1 MLIKCAKC
9 RKSNEVIEV
18 QELKD
23 IKNFSDRLLLIGV
36 CKNCNSRIV
45 ALVERRN
52 SDKKVFIDSFVG
64 AEALKVI
71 KLEKKRIKNKTLKH
85 KYNGFVYGKNKE
97 IRNKKGDVTQ
107 IRQYASD
114 YSTGKQTLVKTLVL
128 LNN

>member
-1 MLIKCAKC
+1 MLIKCTRC
-9 RKSNEVIEV
+9 NINSEVIEV
-18 QELKD
+18 QELENITD
-23 IKNFSDRLLLIGV
+23 FSERLLVLGFCKTCRNRIAALI
-36 CKNCNSRIV
+36 
-45 ALVERRN
+45 ERRN
-52 SDKKVFIDSFVG
+52 SDNKIFVDSFWG
-64 AEALKVI
+64 DKAINVI
-71 KLEKKRIKNKTLKH
+71 KREKKRIKNKTLKH